1 MYIIVFTATLSF
13 YQGIAMIETN
23 FTITAQLKGLPIRE
37 LTYIS

>member
-13 YQGIAMIETN
+13 YHRIAMIETN